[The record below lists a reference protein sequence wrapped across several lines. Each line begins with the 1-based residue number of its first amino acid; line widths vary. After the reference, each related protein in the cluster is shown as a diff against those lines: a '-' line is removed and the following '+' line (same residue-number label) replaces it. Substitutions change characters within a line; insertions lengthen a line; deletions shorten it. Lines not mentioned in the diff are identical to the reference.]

1 MKFQK
6 IRVNQFVQLE
16 EILVMRN
23 LAVVL
28 TTDNARLKEEM
39 ELESKLV
46 VELVLELLELELIQ
60 VKSGCVLE
68 HTFVKKLEE
77 VLKQVVI
84 ELLE

>member
-1 MKFQK
+1 MKK
-6 IRVNQFVQLE
+6 
-16 EILVMRN
+16 
-23 LAVVL
+23 
-28 TTDNARLKEEM
+28 EM
-39 ELESKLV
+39 ELESV
-46 VELVLELLELELIQ
+46 AVELELEQLELELIR